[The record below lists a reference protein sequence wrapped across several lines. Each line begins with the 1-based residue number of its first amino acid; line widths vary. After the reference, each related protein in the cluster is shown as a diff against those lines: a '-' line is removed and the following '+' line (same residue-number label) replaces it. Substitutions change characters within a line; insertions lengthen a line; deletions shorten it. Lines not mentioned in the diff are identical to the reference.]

1 MYLAYST
8 LLARCCLLIVL
19 MATTV
24 TALAK
29 PLVTSID
36 GVEGPLLANVR
47 AHLSLAQAETL
58 DEISVWRLR
67 QMASDARSEIEQALR
82 PFGHYQPAI
91 KVRLIEPDSQ
101 DEGWQAFV
109 EINPGEPVTIGT
121 LDLKISGPGAD
132 HPDLVEWKQQWPL
145 GPGKVLNH
153 QQWEAGW
160 RAVTDIANDLGFFN
174 YQFAQRSV
182 VVDPRRQQAEIHL
195 HVDTGPRFRFSGYS
209 TEPIAFRTDLLD
221 RLTIIEPDE
230 PYNRRRVD
238 EQREIL
244 ARAGLFDRIV
254 VEEQRDA
261 DTATVNLHYRLEA
274 RPRDSYRATLGFG
287 TDTGARAQLGWIRH
301 YLSSRGNLL
310 DAGIGFQQAD
320 SEYVLRT
327 EYLHPR
333 GSRPGSFFSAGGV
346 LRSQKDD
353 FRFNDE
359 NRSEPVFDAFSGR
372 REQAE
377 LWVGRLEER
386 LFWRHRFQSI
396 EERLFIA
403 LLNESFD
410 AFSESSLSVENEGLL
425 DGNPSLRD
433 FLQTETN
440 TIALGA
446 TWRLPNIVGTGF
458 QTRGYIAEGRL
469 LGAHESLGSDVSFA
483 QAWLRGRWHGIF
495 GGRHK
500 VLLAAEIGFTE
511 ADTDTLNLAFD
522 DRTLDLSITE
532 LPERYRFKTG
542 GDRSVRGYGFEA
554 LSTNRNGANHTLAA
568 SAEYE
573 FRVGQNWS
581 LAAFYDVGNAF
592 NDWDNRKLKRGIG
605 AGFRW
610 YTLIGPIQ
618 LDFAQ
623 ALDDAGKPWRIHFTI
638 GTRLL

>member
-1 MYLAYST
+1 LFFRY
-8 LLARCCLLIVL
+8 CLLVAL
-19 MATTV
+19 LTV
-24 TALAK
+24 VSSALANSV
-29 PLVTSID
+29 VTEI
-36 GVEGPLLANVR
+36 EGIEDPLLANVQ
-47 AHLSLAQAETL
+47 AHLSLVQAEKL
-58 DEISVWRLR
+58 EEVSVWRVR
-67 QMASDARSEIEQALR
+67 QMASEARAEVEQALR
-82 PFGHYQPAI
+82 PFGHYQPSI
-91 KVRLIEPDSQ
+91 EVRLIEPETKSG
-101 DEGWQAFV
+101 GWQALI
-109 EINPGEPVTIGT
+109 EIQPGEPVTIGE
-121 LDLKISGPGAD
+121 LDLKLSGPGAE
-132 HPDLVEWKQQWPL
+132 HPDLLAWAKQWPL
-145 GPGKVLNH
+145 SEGKVLNH
-153 QQWEAGW
+153 QTWETSWQA
-160 RAVTDIANDLGFFN
+160 ASEIAADLGFFN
-174 YQFAQRSV
+174 FEFEKRSV
-182 VVDPRRQQAEIHL
+182 LVDLDRNQADIQLHL
-195 HVDTGPRFRFSGYS
+195 DTGPRFSFSGYS
-209 TEPIAFRTDLLD
+209 AEPVPFTSALLD
-221 RLTIIEPDE
+221 RLTIIESAE
-230 PYNRRRVD
+230 PYKRQRVD

-254 VEEQRDA
+254 VEEQRDPDDA
-261 DTATVNLHYRLEA
+261 SVNLHYRLEE

-287 TDTGARAQLGWIRH
+287 TDTGARAQLGWVRH
-301 YLSSRGNLL
+301 YLSPRGNLL
-310 DAGIGFQQAD
+310 DVGLGFQQAD
-320 SEYVLRT
+320 GEYVLRT

-333 GSRPGSFFSAGGV
+333 GKGPGSFLTAGGI

-359 NRSEPVFDAFSGR
+359 NRSEPVFDAFDGR

-386 LFWRHRFQSI
+386 LFWRNRFQSI
-396 EERLFIA
+396 EERVFIA
-403 LLNESFD
+403 LLNETFD
-410 AFSESSLSVENEGLL
+410 AFSESSLSPENEGLL
-425 DGNPSLRD
+425 SSNPDLRD

-446 TWRLPNIVGTGF
+446 TWLLPNITGTGF
-458 QTRGYIAEGRL
+458 QTRGYIAEARL

-495 GGRHK
+495 GDRHK
-500 VLLAAEIGFTE
+500 LLLAGEIGYTE
-511 ADTDTLNLAFD
+511 AETSSLNLNFD
-522 DRTLDLSITE
+522 NRQLDLSITE

-554 LSTNRNGANHTLAA
+554 LSTNRNGANHIIAA

-573 FRVGQNWS
+573 FRVGKNWS

-592 NDWDNRKLKRGIG
+592 NDWNDRKLKRGMG